1 MGEGLL
7 PGTEMCHLHIADVA
21 METQGH
27 WSGRATRSFQDRSPG
42 SGASPSSFKGGGPL
56 RTSDN
61 QGITYQLDVS
71 VSYLIC
77 LSLSFFI
84 CKVGWHQG
92 HFMVL
97 LEGQATWC
105 TQRTEK

>member
-61 QGITYQLDVS
+61 QGILSHGHNDLFVMDIQVS
-71 VSYLIC
+71 QS
-77 LSLSFFI
+77 
-84 CKVGWHQG
+84 QG
-92 HFMVL
+92 EAILGQVL
-97 LEGQATWC
+97 AVTLFGY
-105 TQRTEK
+105 